1 MSVELTTELEVIKH
15 KLAEWLMQ
23 KGYIPEFTYI
33 GLNEDGEIYIE
44 LEAKGLTNM
53 EKAIYLSREAEKF
66 LNNDDVI
73 VAIYP
78 EEEGTEKN

>member
-15 KLAEWLMQ
+15 KLAEWLML
-23 KGYIPEFTYI
+23 KGYIPQFTYV
-33 GLNEDGEIYIE
+33 GFNNDGEIYIE
-44 LEAKGLTNM
+44 LDAKGLTNM

-66 LNNDDVI
+66 LNTNNVI

-78 EEEGTEKN
+78 EGE

>member
-1 MSVELTTELEVIKH
+1 MPVELTTELKVIKYQLT
-15 KLAEWLMQ
+15 KWLMQ
-23 KGYIPEFTYI
+23 KGYIPKFTYI
-33 GLNEDGEIYIE
+33 GLNDNGEIYIE

-78 EEEGTEKN
+78 ED